1 MCNPGAVIGGA
12 VNFIGSASAATAEN
26 QARKQEYTAALQKR
40 EADWMQQLSIAG
52 AEKVQYDLG
61 IDQSSL
67 ALVKGFTNL
76 EDQRDALIAKAYQ
89 LNEDRFKNFLQNS
102 TSSKLITSGAT
113 GRSVNRIGNLDLASY
128 LKEGSREAYKLTQNE
143 YAFKQGANVLREQ
156 AKADRSQQF
165 ANVMWEKVPG
175 FKPPKPVYRN
185 PLIAGIVGGFQ
196 GAAQGHKAFT

>member
-12 VNFIGSASAATAEN
+12 VNFIGSASAANAEN

-128 LKEGSREAYKLTQNE
+128 
-143 YAFKQGANVLREQ
+143 
-156 AKADRSQQF
+156 
-165 ANVMWEKVPG
+165 
-175 FKPPKPVYRN
+175 
-185 PLIAGIVGGFQ
+185 
-196 GAAQGHKAFT
+196 